1 MEEIYWLTRLD
12 SINTFVFVSIVVSV
26 CVFLGTGLFCL
37 IESSDSCCDEES
49 VKKVLK
55 YTKGSCVAFFLLML
69 VKIFIPTTQDALM
82 IYGVGG
88 IIDYV
93 KSNKTVKQLPDKCI
107 EALDKWVDSLN
118 EEEKKEK

>member
-12 SINTFVFVSIVVSV
+12 SINTFVFVSIMITVG
-26 CVFLGTGLFCL
+26 VFSGTVLYCL

-49 VKKVLK
+49 VKKALK
-55 YTKGSCVAFFLLML
+55 YIKGSCVAFFLLML

-88 IIDYV
+88 TIDYV
-93 KSNKTVKQLPDKCI
+93 KSNETAKQLPDKCF
-107 EALDKWVDSLN
+107 EALNKSVDSLN
-118 EEEKKEK
+118 KEEKKK

>member
-1 MEEIYWLTRLD
+1 MEEIYWITRLD
-12 SINTFVFVSIVVSV
+12 SINTFVFVSIMITVG
-26 CVFLGTGLFCL
+26 VFLGTGLYCL

-49 VKKVLK
+49 VKNVLK

-88 IIDYV
+88 TIDYV
-93 KSNKTVKQLPDKCI
+93 KSNDTAKQLPDKCI

-118 EEEKKEK
+118 EEEKKK

>member
-1 MEEIYWLTRLD
+1 MEEIYWNTRLD
-12 SINTFVFVSIVVSV
+12 SINTFGFVSIIVSV

-37 IESSDSCCDEES
+37 IESSDSCCDKEL
-49 VKKVLK
+49 VKKVFN

-88 IIDYV
+88 TIDYV
-93 KSNKTVKQLPDKCI
+93 KSNEKVKELPDKCI

-118 EEEKKEK
+118 EENKDKH